1 MSEPLTGKIS
11 NIIDSYTVALNIGKN
26 KNVTKGMR
34 FKILTKKI
42 EIKDPERGE
51 VLGSMEFEKA
61 RVEISKV
68 YEKFSLAETY
78 GTVSTSLSPMFTFS
92 TSVQKQLPIAAA
104 SQEIDRMVKV
114 GDDVVQITEEAS
126 PPE

>member
-1 MSEPLTGKIS
+1 
-11 NIIDSYTVALNIGKN
+11 
-26 KNVTKGMR
+26 
-34 FKILTKKI
+34 
-42 EIKDPERGE
+42 
-51 VLGSMEFEKA
+51 MEFEKA

-92 TSVQKQLPIAAA
+92 TCPKTVAYSRA